1 MDLLQ
6 VLDKG
11 YSIMA
16 VHNPLKTIT
25 KLLHFIH
32 TT

>member
-11 YSIMA
+11 YSNMT
-16 VHNPLKTIT
+16 VHKPLKTIT
-25 KLLHFIH
+25 KLWSFIH